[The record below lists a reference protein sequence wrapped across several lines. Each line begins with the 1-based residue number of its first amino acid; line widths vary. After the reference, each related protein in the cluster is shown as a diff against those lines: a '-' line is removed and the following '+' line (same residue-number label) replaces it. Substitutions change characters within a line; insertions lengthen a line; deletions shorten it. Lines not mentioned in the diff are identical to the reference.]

1 MQGITPFLWFDD
13 NAEEAVNFY
22 VSVFKNA
29 QIDSINRFGEETP
42 GPKGRV
48 MTIQFSLD
56 GTDFVA
62 FNGGHTNP
70 DGEDM
75 RPMFSLSTSR
85 AISFVVTAKTQ
96 VELDDL
102 WEKLV
107 DGGQPLQCGWLADR
121 FGITWQVVPEGLS
134 ELLAGDDAEGSARA
148 MQAMLAMV
156 KLDIAVLKRA
166 YDGAPVK

>member
-1 MQGITPFLWFDD
+1 MPNITPFLWFDD

-22 VSVFKNA
+22 VSTFKNA
-29 QIDSINRFGEETP
+29 KIDSINRFGEETP

-48 MTIQFSLD
+48 MTIAFSLD

-75 RPMFSLSTSR
+75 GSMFSLSTSR

-96 VELDDL
+96 AELDDL

-107 DGGQPLQCGWLADR
+107 EGGAALQCGWLTDK
-121 FGITWQVVPEGLS
+121 FGVTWQVVPEGLS
-134 ELLAGDDAEGSARA
+134 DLLAGEDADGSARA

-156 KLDIAVLKRA
+156 KLDIGVLRRA
-166 YDGAPVK
+166 YEHA

>member
-22 VSVFKNA
+22 VSIFKNA
-29 QIDSINRFGEETP
+29 RIDSINRFGEETP

-48 MTIQFSLD
+48 MTIAFSLD

-62 FNGGHTNP
+62 FNGGHMSP
-70 DGEDM
+70 SGEDM
-75 RPMFSLSTSR
+75 RPVYSLATSR

-96 VELDDL
+96 AELDEL
-102 WEKLV
+102 WEKLA
-107 DGGQPLQCGWLADR
+107 DGGQPLQCGWLADK
-121 FGITWQVVPEGLS
+121 FGVTWQVVPEGLS
-134 ELLAGDDAEGSARA
+134 DLLAGDDAEGSARA

-156 KLDIAVLKRA
+156 KLDINVLRQA
-166 YDGAPVK
+166 YEHP

>member
-29 QIDSINRFGEETP
+29 KIDSVNRFGEETP
-42 GPKGRV
+42 GPQGRV
-48 MTIQFSLD
+48 MTIAFSLD

-62 FNGGHTNP
+62 FNGGHTSP
-70 DGEDM
+70 DGDDL
-75 RPMFSLSTSR
+75 RPAFSLATSR

-96 VELDDL
+96 AELDVL

-107 DGGQPLQCGWLADR
+107 DGGQPLQCGWLTDK
-121 FGITWQVVPEGLS
+121 FGVTWQVVPEGLS
-134 ELLAGDDAEGSARA
+134 DLLAGQDAEGSGRA

-156 KLDIAVLKRA
+156 KLDIDVLKRA
-166 YDGAPVK
+166 YEHA